1 MMIGGICENPLT
13 IRAIVGW
20 RDALV
25 EGKMLLRDIID
36 LDATYGSNVF
46 AQPSDVAG
54 GGDAAPRG
62 ARPPA
67 AAATHGATN
76 GAAAPAEV
84 EPGADGE
91 AIPEL
96 AGEEAEGEESSIS
109 LAAMELALKPQVLET
124 FDTIASLYKKLHKLQ
139 DQRLAAIQ
147 KGEPLVKATEKRYDK
162 LKAEMVE
169 QLEGVRLN
177 NARIELL
184 VDQLYDLNRRLMG
197 VEGRMLRLAES
208 CGVKRQEFLKNYFG
222 NELAPNWLDAV
233 KKLPGRG

>member
-1 MMIGGICENPLT
+1 MAG
-13 IRAIVGW
+13 
-20 RDALV
+20 
-25 EGKMLLRDIID
+25 EGDG
-36 LDATYGSNVF
+36 ATN
-46 AQPSDVAG
+46 
-54 GGDAAPRG
+54 G
-62 ARPPA
+62 ATPPA
-67 AAATHGATN
+67 AAGTNGATN
-76 GAAAPAEV
+76 GAAAADA
-84 EPGADGE
+84 EPGTDGE
-91 AIPEL
+91 VIPEL

-124 FDTIASLYKKLHKLQ
+124 FDTIAGLYKKLHKLQ

-169 QLEGVRLN
+169 QMEGVRLN

-184 VDQLYDLNRRLMG
+184 VDQLYDLHRHLIG

-222 NELAPNWLDAV
+222 SELAPNWLDAV
-233 KKLPGRG
+233 KKLPGRGWANLVKKHAADIMQLRGQAAVTSAEACPPVSEFRPIVRTVPRSEREASR